1 MLFLE
6 QRKYKVDLEYHRL
19 ESKELIKG
27 LMGSC
32 LKDIRTSHKGI
43 PRVKFQTNLVT
54 KRVMMIME
62 ILRHLMGEKSESP

>member
-6 QRKYKVDLEYHRL
+6 QGKYKVDLVYHRL

-32 LKDIRTSHKGI
+32 LKDIRTSHKRI
-43 PRVKFQTNLVT
+43 PRVKFGTKNLQQANNLGRAVDRPLDCCEMT
-54 KRVMMIME
+54 Q
-62 ILRHLMGEKSESP
+62 

>member
-6 QRKYKVDLEYHRL
+6 QGKYKVDLEYHRL

-43 PRVKFQTNLVT
+43 PRVKFGTNLVT

-62 ILRHLMGEKSESP
+62 ILRRLMGEKF

>member
-6 QRKYKVDLEYHRL
+6 QGKYKVDLEYHRL

-43 PRVKFQTNLVT
+43 PSVKFGTNLVT

-62 ILRHLMGEKSESP
+62 ILIRLMGEKS